1 MQTKDNQSKFEKVYD
16 EHKSHMKYVALNI
29 LKDNYLAEDAVHNS
43 FLKIINSPE
52 KIDENEYNRTAAFL
66 NIIVKREA
74 LNILKKER
82 KGGIKEDIESEAV
95 NISSPVDVENL
106 VIGKETVNRILSIV
120 NDMKEIY
127 RDVFVLYYTY
137 NYTVKEISVLTEES
151 EAVVYKRLQRAKHH
165 IAERIGK
172 EKQI

>member
-1 MQTKDNQSKFEKVYD
+1 MQTKEEQSKFEKIYA
-16 EHKSHMKYVALNI
+16 EHKSHMKYAALSI
-29 LKDNYLAEDAVHNS
+29 LKDDYLAEDAVHNS
-43 FLKIINSPE
+43 FVKIINSPE
-52 KIDENEYNRTAAFL
+52 KIDENEHNRTAGFL

-106 VIGKETVNRILSIV
+106 VIGKETVNRVLSIV
-120 NDMKEIY
+120 NNMKEIY
-127 RDVFVLYYTY
+127 RDVFILYYTY
-137 NYTVKEISVLTEES
+137 NYTVKEISALTDES
-151 EAVVYKRLQRAKHH
+151 EATVYKRLQRAKHY
-165 IAERIGK
+165 IAECIGK